1 MGDPKKPRKQYS
13 GPRNPWDKRQADVDL
28 NLIGVYG
35 LRNKTELWKLQTKL
49 SEIRKRV
56 RDIISTKII
65 SEKTNENLLEETNF
79 LNSLKNRGLISA
91 DATIDDVLSLSLED
105 LLERR
110 LQTIVWKKGLTVSPY
125 QSRQIITHGHIAIN
139 DKIVTIPSYQVK
151 KDEINNIVIS
161 SKSSFVMNQANPAED
176 VKPVEEAK
184 PAEDANNNSVKGE

>member
-161 SKSSFVMNQANPAED
+161 SKSSFVMNQA
-176 VKPVEEAK
+176 KPVEDAK